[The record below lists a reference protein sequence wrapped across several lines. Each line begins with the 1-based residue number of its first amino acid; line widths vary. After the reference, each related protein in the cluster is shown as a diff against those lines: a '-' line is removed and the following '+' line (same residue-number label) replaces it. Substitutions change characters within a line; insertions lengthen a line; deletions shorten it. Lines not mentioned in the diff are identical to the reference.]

1 MTTEASRPFEPRAP
15 LSLTRALQPAR
26 TGVVEQAERLERLH
40 AYFLEGCPDEVRSAL
55 DDVLTRARS
64 VREGCGDRD
73 VGDDL
78 ASAWYAAAALIE
90 LAAALE
96 LDETDVRGAAAA
108 VAVASAL
115 PLAAAS

>member
-1 MTTEASRPFEPRAP
+1 MEAGTPFESKAP
-15 LSLTRALQPAR
+15 LPLPRTLQQTRPGPAGP
-26 TGVVEQAERLERLH
+26 TERLERLH
-40 AYFLEGCPDEVRSAL
+40 AYFLEGCPDEVRPAL
-55 DDVLTRARS
+55 DGVLVRARA
-64 VREGCGDRD
+64 VREGCGGTE

-108 VAVASAL
+108 VA
-115 PLAAAS
+115 